1 MDIKKLFDDDDA
13 VSPVIGVILMVAIT
27 VILAAVIAS
36 FVLGLGNQ
44 AQQGAPTAT
53 IGFDYEQI
61 DENSASG
68 NSNWGVLT
76 ISHDGGDS
84 VSDQELYVRGSGFN
98 SSGANFAPGDP
109 FEGSTV
115 SGVADLEDYV
125 VNNGG
130 NQINHVDSGLWN
142 GTKSGDDSAIVSGDR
157 ARAYVSSD
165 YEISVVYQ
173 AQEGDT
179 SSTLNEQAGPDA

>member
-1 MDIKKLFDDDDA
+1 MDIKQLFDDDDA

-53 IGFDYEQI
+53 IGFDYEQV
-61 DENSASG
+61 DENPTT
-68 NSNWGVLT
+68 NWGVLS

-98 SSGANFAPGDP
+98 GTDIHGTDVPA
-109 FEGSTV
+109 V
-115 SGVADLEDYV
+115 SKDLGTYV
-125 VNNGG
+125 RDNGG
-130 NQINHVDSGLWN
+130 SQIHHSSAGLWN

-157 ARAYVSSD
+157 ANVYVSSD
-165 YEISVVYQ
+165 YEVSVVYQ

-179 SSTLNEQAGPDA
+179 SSTLNEQEGPDA

>member
-1 MDIKKLFDDDDA
+1 MKLKQLLDDDDA

-61 DENSASG
+61 DENSGSG
-68 NSNWGVLT
+68 QSNWGVLSV
-76 ISHDGGDS
+76 SHDGGDS
-84 VSDQELYVRGSGFN
+84 VSSQELYVRGSGFN
-98 SSGANFAPGDP
+98 ASGQNSGGTFEYDP
-109 FEGSTV
+109 PTTSYSELENY
-115 SGVADLEDYV
+115 VAD
-125 VNNGG
+125 NGG
-130 NQINHVDSGLWN
+130 GQIDHVDTGLWN
-142 GTKSGDDSAIVSGDR
+142 GTTSGDDSNVVSGDR
-157 ARAYVSSD
+157 ANVYVSSD

-173 AQEGDT
+173 SQEGDT
-179 SSTLNEQAGPDA
+179 SSTLNEQEGPDA